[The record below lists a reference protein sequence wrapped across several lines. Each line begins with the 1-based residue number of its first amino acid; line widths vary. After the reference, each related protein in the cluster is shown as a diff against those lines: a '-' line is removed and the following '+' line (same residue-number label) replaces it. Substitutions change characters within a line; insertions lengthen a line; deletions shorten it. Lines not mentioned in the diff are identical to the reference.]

1 MRQDGSED
9 WAEQRR
15 QAIAAR
21 ALAEQ
26 RRREAEHEQ
35 ARELVAAFTA
45 QARERGLRQTRLR
58 ALAYNGRSR
67 YRTRLTGW
75 YLDLARV
82 HAVDA
87 AGNFYLLTV
96 PTSLRARLTGATPA
110 PQPPKLVV
118 GEGGP
123 DGQSIPLAALLRK
136 RLDAGDRWPEPAAS
150 PSGGPP

>member
-1 MRQDGSED
+1 MGQGGSGD

-21 ALAEQ
+21 ATADQ
-26 RRREAEHEQ
+26 RRRDAEREEARLLVESFAVT
-35 ARELVAAFTA
+35 ARA
-45 QARERGLRQTRLR
+45 RGLRQTGLT
-58 ALAYNGRSR
+58 ALAYNGRTR

-75 YLDLARV
+75 YLDLARL

-96 PTSLRARLTGATPA
+96 PTSLRARLTGVTLR
-110 PQPPKLVV
+110 PQPAKLVV

-123 DGQSIPLAALLRK
+123 DGQSIPLATLLRK
-136 RLDAGDRWPEPAAS
+136 RLDAGDRWPGDEPGAR
-150 PSGGPP
+150 PG